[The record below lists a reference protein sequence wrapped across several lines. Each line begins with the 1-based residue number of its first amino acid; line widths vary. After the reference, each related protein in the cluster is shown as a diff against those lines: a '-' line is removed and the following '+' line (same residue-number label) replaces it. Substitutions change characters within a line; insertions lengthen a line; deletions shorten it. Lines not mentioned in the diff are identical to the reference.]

1 MDASASTSTS
11 TPGSAQRFS
20 IEPVETHPEKRRRTK
35 ELDKSYQGNPSKRNL
50 GETSLI
56 TTTQLGAFRYAEK
69 LIAVGVDVTVCD
81 VRGRTPLHYCVET
94 SLLSTVKKI
103 LSRREADVNARD
115 NLGETPLHLCVP
127 IQNINR
133 F

>member
-1 MDASASTSTS
+1 MDASTSTS

-35 ELDKSYQGNPSKRNL
+35 ELDKSYQGNPSKRNHL
-50 GETSLI
+50 GETPLI

-69 LIAVGVDVTVCD
+69 LIAVGVDVTVSD

-94 SLLSTVKKI
+94 SLLST
-103 LSRREADVNARD
+103 
-115 NLGETPLHLCVP
+115 
-127 IQNINR
+127 R
-133 F
+133 FYHDEKPT